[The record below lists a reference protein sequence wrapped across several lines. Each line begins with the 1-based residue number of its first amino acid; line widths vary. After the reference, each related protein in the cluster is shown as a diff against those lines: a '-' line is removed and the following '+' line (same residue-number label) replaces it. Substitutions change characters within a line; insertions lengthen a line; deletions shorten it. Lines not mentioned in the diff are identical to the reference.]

1 MAIEQVAHKSEVLA
15 VIDPS
20 VAQVH
25 LYPGVEDFGR
35 REGIDEFRNDASLK
49 RLVDCEPVQSA
60 ANSHATQQGHEERA
74 LGVALPVAI
83 CEDLGRRNVV
93 GAVVAEG
100 NLVPDEIVDGPN
112 SVVAGKV
119 CPAALLD
126 QFCN

>member
-1 MAIEQVAHKSEVLA
+1 MAAVRPIESGDRRQDSAADAANPGIHPVTDDVAIEQVAHKSEVLA

-60 ANSHATQQGHEERA
+60 ANSHATQQGH
-74 LGVALPVAI
+74 
-83 CEDLGRRNVV
+83 
-93 GAVVAEG
+93 
-100 NLVPDEIVDGPN
+100 
-112 SVVAGKV
+112 
-119 CPAALLD
+119 
-126 QFCN
+126 